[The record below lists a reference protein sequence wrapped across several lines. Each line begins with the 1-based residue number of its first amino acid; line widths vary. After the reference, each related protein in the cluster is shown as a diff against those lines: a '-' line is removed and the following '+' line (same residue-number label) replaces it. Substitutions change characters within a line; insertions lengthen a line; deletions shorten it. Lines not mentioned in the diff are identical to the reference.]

1 MCARMRILREIHMC
15 FLLQKKARVLNIFG
29 SPCNIWYT
37 SMYSP
42 IHLVSLPRQ
51 RESDIYA
58 SGVFFALYA
67 KERSIYT
74 TWPETFTLL
83 HRRILSLSPH
93 RKYEFVIFKK
103 KFSQPPLGYYFID
116 ISPTPHLHADC
127 IRQVWYLLMHPF
139 FSNNFC
145 LSCFLLRSLLYPILH
160 HNHFSLPSPLIQNHC
175 FFHHQ
180 SIPLPPSI

>member
-1 MCARMRILREIHMC
+1 MSARIRILREIHMC

-74 TWPETFTLL
+74 LLGLKAFRKKETNVFFSWRNTFSHTPFTLL
-83 HRRILSLSPH
+83 HRRILSLSLH
-93 RKYEFVIFKK
+93 TENTNSLFSKK

-116 ISPTPHLHADC
+116 ISPTPHLPDC

-139 FSNNFC
+139 FFQQFLFVVFSVAITT
-145 LSCFLLRSLLYPILH
+145 LSHTS
-160 HNHFSLPSPLIQNHC
+160 S
-175 FFHHQ
+175 
-180 SIPLPPSI
+180 